1 MDDAAEMNWKCRER
15 VALRL
20 HLGSPRCIS
29 FGHSCATISTARSD
43 GANSWENI
51 YDAPTVLT
59 AFGSLGA
66 ALGLAPSA
74 VVVAADSDTSPGSGK
89 AADGPSSAF

>member
-1 MDDAAEMNWKCRER
+1 MNA
-15 VALRL
+15 VILD
-20 HLGSPRCIS
+20 S
-29 FGHSCATISTARSD
+29 FPSSRATILAIRSTLLHYPSQ
-43 GANSWENI
+43 SV